1 MKNGE
6 GVRAKL
12 IEGPEARNVT
22 ADMLPPHDTKGPQR
36 DSGPYYHP

>member
-1 MKNGE
+1 MKNDR

-22 ADMLPPHDTKGPQR
+22 AVILQNHDMEGPQR
-36 DSGPYYHP
+36 DSDLMCAP